1 MQMSQGMFR
10 ALALVVHLNL
20 CAFSKNKKLILVD
33 DIGEGLDYE
42 RATAIIH
49 LLISKAEENNIQLI
63 MTSNDRFVMNEVPL
77 KYWSILKRTGGVV
90 KMYNMANSQQQF
102 DKFKFLGLNNFDFFA
117 SNFFEPETT
126 NA

>member
-1 MQMSQGMFR
+1 MFR